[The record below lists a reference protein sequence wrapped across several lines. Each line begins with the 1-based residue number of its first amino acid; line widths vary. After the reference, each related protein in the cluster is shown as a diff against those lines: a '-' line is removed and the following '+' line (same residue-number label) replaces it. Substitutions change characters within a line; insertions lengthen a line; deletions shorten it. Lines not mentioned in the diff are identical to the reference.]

1 MSTINVGFDN
11 NSPQAIE
18 RAAGTLVAGKTTP
31 YVSAAA
37 AIAAVPA
44 AYRYR
49 GKTVLVDDGTGLKEY
64 WWRVDTQDAS
74 LVPKML
80 GPFVMDFVV
89 GDGGATTPAAGQPVY
104 TDPAIKNSRILS
116 FEIEGSGIRMKVRF
130 GTIYGTYDPV
140 AGTITLTNTLFS
152 TDSWCQT
159 TLIQL

>member
-18 RAAGTLVAGKTTP
+18 RSAGILVTGKTTP
-31 YVSAAA
+31 YGSAAA

-80 GPFVMDFVV
+80 GPFTIDFVV
-89 GDGGATTPAAGQPVY
+89 GDGGATTPAPAATVW
-104 TDPAIKNSRILS
+104 TDPRLVNCRVLS
-116 FEIEGSGIRMKVRF
+116 FEIEGAGIRLAVRF
-130 GTIYGTYDPV
+130 GNIYASYDPV
-140 AGTITLTNTLFS
+140 AGTITLTNTVFS
-152 TDSWCQT
+152 ADAWYKT